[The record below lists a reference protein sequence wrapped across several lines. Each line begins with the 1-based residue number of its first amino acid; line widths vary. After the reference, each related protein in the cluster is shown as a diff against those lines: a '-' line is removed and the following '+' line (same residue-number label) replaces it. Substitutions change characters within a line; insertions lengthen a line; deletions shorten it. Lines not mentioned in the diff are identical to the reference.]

1 MPDHDLAD
9 STTSLPTKT
18 HDTTPPLSAERVRE
32 PRVFEPRLL
41 RRPLEPGDLFVYAAE
56 ELDWLHSPAA
66 DRPRHAARR
75 AVLVG
80 WLGRLSGLHRGI
92 LALAYD
98 KRAFSRTI
106 AGAIGFVSEALVVR
120 TDCAAHPMQGTVEE
134 AERVSVARLEALI
147 REGKKKRLAA
157 LEHRAVER
165 LDEAVEAFAKVRGN
179 VADCVPR
186 ERSRRVAKKP
196 VTTPGDATG

>member
-1 MPDHDLAD
+1 MHDHAD
-9 STTSLPTKT
+9 STTTLPSTP
-18 HDTTPPLSAERVRE
+18 HDTTPPASAERPRA

-41 RRPLEPGDLFVYAAE
+41 RKQLDRGDLLVYAEE

-66 DRPRHAARR
+66 ESPRHAARS
-75 AVLVG
+75 AVLLG

-98 KRAFSRTI
+98 ERSFSPMI
-106 AGAIGFVSEALVVR
+106 AGALGLVSEALVVR
-120 TDCAAHPMQGTVEE
+120 VDCAAHPMQGTVEE
-134 AERVSVARLEALI
+134 AELASVARLEALI

-157 LEHRAVER
+157 LEHRAGDR
-165 LDEAVEAFAKVRGN
+165 LDEAVEAFGKVRGN

-186 ERSRRVAKKP
+186 ARSRRVTKKP